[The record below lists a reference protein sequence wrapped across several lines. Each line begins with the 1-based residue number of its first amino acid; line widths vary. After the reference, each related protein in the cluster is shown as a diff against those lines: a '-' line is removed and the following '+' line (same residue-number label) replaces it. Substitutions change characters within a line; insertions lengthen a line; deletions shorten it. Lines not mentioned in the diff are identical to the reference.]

1 VSRRVLVFHSDPAAA
16 RILKEYFIKQGDS
29 VWFTGDPAK
38 IDLILNEK
46 QPTLAMI
53 DLEAPNRKGL
63 VVLAQVRHQS
73 PQTKIIATN
82 KRPDIHLELLGKE
95 YGADVFLREP
105 FNPTWIEN
113 ALAKAEGRLPES
125 ASQKSIQNILPKV
138 RMSMRYKITI
148 PYILLSITFILAS
161 LYLVGRYV
169 FESMQERFT
178 NQLIDV
184 GKMASDWMVQE
195 ESRILD
201 TVRLLSNMD
210 QMAQRISANDSNA
223 LRELILPVAINY
235 QEEFIDVLNPE
246 GINLL
251 SLYRELGSGPEQ
263 YTSTSGDPT
272 LAQYEFLQRVL
283 NGSYDERGDKFAG
296 LVSSPRGEIFTI
308 AGPVFN
314 PDGSLAGVILVGK
327 SLETIAN
334 QIRQATLAQLSFYDS
349 SGLPLASTLPGE
361 AGANRLDPEL
371 SYAILQRQD
380 QESGVRDLQVASV
393 SYSELLGPWEARGGS
408 DLGLIGVAL
417 GQNFFVR
424 PSQITGLQ
432 AVFFVVAIFL
442 LAIAVGISTARR
454 ITQPLGQV
462 VRASTRVAEGDFL
475 VKVTPTGN
483 DEVAVL
489 AHAFNYM
496 IAGLQEGSIYRD
508 LLGRT
513 VSPQVREA
521 LRQSFASGELKLE
534 GHSVVATVLMSDVRN
549 FTSLA
554 EKEEPATILKWLNEY
569 FGELVPIIN
578 SYGGVVDKFE
588 GDSLLA
594 FFGILPS
601 RLEPEESAYQACQA
615 AIEIIAKVDEI
626 NERRK
631 SRNEPALLT
640 GLGINTGTLTAGGL
654 GTSDRLDY
662 TIIGDTVNAT
672 QRMEGLT
679 REFGETGAV
688 VGENTLTALRE
699 RRGEFRFEPL
709 GEHAFKGKSELLW
722 VYRLRPAYP
731 NGRISPERKVQPRSS
746 GLLETDPH
754 EEPAG

>member
-361 AGANRLDPEL
+361 AGANRLDPDI

-393 SYSELLGPWEARGGS
+393 SYSELLGPWEARAG
-408 DLGLIGVAL
+408 
-417 GQNFFVR
+417 
-424 PSQITGLQ
+424 
-432 AVFFVVAIFL
+432 AIW
-442 LAIAVGISTARR
+442 A
-454 ITQPLGQV
+454 
-462 VRASTRVAEGDFL
+462 
-475 VKVTPTGN
+475 
-483 DEVAVL
+483 
-489 AHAFNYM
+489 
-496 IAGLQEGSIYRD
+496 
-508 LLGRT
+508 
-513 VSPQVREA
+513 
-521 LRQSFASGELKLE
+521 
-534 GHSVVATVLMSDVRN
+534 
-549 FTSLA
+549 
-554 EKEEPATILKWLNEY
+554 
-569 FGELVPIIN
+569 
-578 SYGGVVDKFE
+578 
-588 GDSLLA
+588 
-594 FFGILPS
+594 
-601 RLEPEESAYQACQA
+601 
-615 AIEIIAKVDEI
+615 
-626 NERRK
+626 
-631 SRNEPALLT
+631 
-640 GLGINTGTLTAGGL
+640 
-654 GTSDRLDY
+654 
-662 TIIGDTVNAT
+662 
-672 QRMEGLT
+672 
-679 REFGETGAV
+679 
-688 VGENTLTALRE
+688 
-699 RRGEFRFEPL
+699 
-709 GEHAFKGKSELLW
+709 
-722 VYRLRPAYP
+722 
-731 NGRISPERKVQPRSS
+731 
-746 GLLETDPH
+746 
-754 EEPAG
+754 